1 VTVWA
6 FYSDVALVSLD
17 QLQRFFASSILLSEE
32 LNAIMDLSLVVIG
45 NLTISTVNSGL
56 GTGLQMLREEVI

>member
-1 VTVWA
+1 MTVWA